1 MASTKDIAHRYAGA
15 WLEAAAERELLEPV
29 RGEITALERLCR
41 DSEPFVEFI
50 TDKVIPGDVKQR
62 ILGELFEGKVQDIT
76 LNFLYLLASRRRA
89 RLLPEILECCRE
101 ILDEWDGVVNA
112 DVACAVALSDAQE
125 SELKSGLEAQTGKR
139 VRMRT
144 NVDPDLIGGFVVR
157 VGDQVFD
164 SSLATQLQR
173 VRQTLVRK

>member
-1 MASTKDIAHRYAGA
+1 MASTTDIAHRYAGA

-29 RGEITALERLCR
+29 RGEIAAFEQLCR
-41 DSEPFVEFI
+41 DSEPFVDFI

-62 ILGELFEGKVQDIT
+62 ILGELFEGRVQDIT
-76 LNFLYLLASRRRA
+76 LNFLYLLASRRRE
-89 RLLPEILECCRE
+89 RFLPEVLEACRT
-101 ILDEWDGVVNA
+101 ILDEWDGIVNA
-112 DVACAVALSDAQE
+112 DVASAVALSDGQE
-125 SELKSGLEAQTGKR
+125 SDLKSGLEARTGKR

-144 NVDPDLIGGFVVR
+144 TVDRDLIGGFVVR

-173 VRQTLVRK
+173 VRQALVRK

>member
-1 MASTKDIAHRYAGA
+1 MASTKDIAQRYAGA
-15 WLEAAAERELLEPV
+15 WLDAAVEKESLDSI
-29 RGEITALERLCR
+29 RGEIAAFEQLCR

-89 RLLPEILECCRE
+89 RYLPEILEACRE

-112 DVACAVALSDAQE
+112 DVTSAVALSSEQE
-125 SELKSGLEAQTGKR
+125 GDLKTGLEGYTGKS
-139 VRMRT
+139 VRMKT
-144 NVDPDLIGGFVVR
+144 AVNPDLIGGFVVR

-173 VRQTLVRK
+173 VRQSLVG

>member
-1 MASTKDIAHRYAGA
+1 MASTKDIAQRYAGA
-15 WLEAAAERELLEPV
+15 WLEAASEVGTLDTA
-29 RGEITALERLCR
+29 RGEIAAFERLCR
-41 DSEPFVEFI
+41 DSGPFVDFI

-89 RLLPEILECCRE
+89 RLLPEILEACRD

-112 DVACAVALSDAQE
+112 DVTSAVALSEGQE
-125 SELKSGLEAQTGKR
+125 SDLKSGLEAQTGKR

-144 NVDPDLIGGFVVR
+144 AVDRDLIGGFVVR

-173 VRQTLVRK
+173 VRQALVRK

>member
-1 MASTKDIAHRYAGA
+1 MASMKDIAHRYAGA
-15 WLEAAAERELLEPV
+15 WLEAASEVGSLDTV
-29 RGEITALERLCR
+29 RGEITAFEQLCR

-89 RLLPEILECCRE
+89 RLLPEILAACRD

-112 DVACAVALSDAQE
+112 DVTSAVALTDGQE
-125 SELKSGLEAQTGKR
+125 SDLKSGLEGYTGKS
-139 VRMRT
+139 VRMKT
-144 NVDPDLIGGFVVR
+144 AVNPDLIGGFVVR

-173 VRQTLVRK
+173 VRQSLVG

>member
-1 MASTKDIAHRYAGA
+1 MASMKDIAHRYAGA

-29 RGEITALERLCR
+29 RGEIAAFEQLCR

-50 TDKVIPGDVKQR
+50 TDKVIPADVKQR

-76 LNFLYLLASRRRA
+76 LNFLYLLATRRRA
-89 RLLPEILECCRE
+89 RLMPEILESCRE
-101 ILDEWDGVVNA
+101 ILDEWDGIVNA
-112 DVACAVALSDAQE
+112 DVSSAVALTETQE
-125 SELKSGLEAQTGKR
+125 SGLRSSLEALTGKR
-139 VRMRT
+139 VRMKT
-144 NVDPDLIGGFVVR
+144 GVNPELIGGFVVR

-173 VRQTLVRK
+173 VRQSLAS